1 MRVCRGLA
9 MLLAASV
16 ISACNLR
23 APEVTLTLAPID
35 TDTPT
40 ATPVRELPTP
50 TPFLVKSP
58 SPGATEPATP
68 SQEPSATATLP
79 PTATVARPTATP
91 SQTEP
96 PTPTRILP
104 ATATPSAAATA
115 SVVPAT
121 VEPQIVDTA
130 APESTDKDAD
140 TDAIPSQP
148 TFTPLPTLNQTEIA
162 KLLATPEPRPA
173 TATDVPTLPPATE
186 VATAP
191 TAVAS
196 PNVAPSLSETPLL
209 STPIS
214 QIGAPSATPSPT
226 RPRPTVAVRQDLLP
240 PIVQQPVSQQT
251 TFSIS
256 GATALEF
263 DVGLGQIFNI
273 ENIQLSGGVR
283 LFLPNPVDPGS
294 FLRTDH
300 EGVLRYQPMGAVGE
314 VEMTYS
320 PFHLGYSAGFE
331 GYEDNK
337 NRIVELD
344 WSADG
349 RQFSFRIDPPP
360 GKDPSAAGVWFW
372 QPEEDAKRD
381 ATYQIIRD
389 CVREGYRPC
398 EMVNPSTAWH
408 WKTIDVQW
416 SPRPGSDNIL
426 LRLHLTAEGRNA
438 LAMAQARRDSS
449 YANNAPEMIRYDYGH
464 WHADGSGIAVSGRR
478 PDGLVIIGAVN
489 SDLSGERIILNGS
502 ALGLWLRDAVRLAD
516 GRYVALGRP
525 GGPGSGP
532 VALYDQGGN
541 RISEFIGGAAPEAVR
556 WYPDRSAVV
565 VTVEG
570 RQYNVAVE
578 GGLIADVSELARDPR
593 FGAGQPAGLPAPG
606 GVVQGSEYYPGQ
618 QLQISVPYLN
628 IRGEPTTSS
637 AAVGGLYEG
646 DHVAIFAG
654 PHENEGYR
662 WWRVQT
668 ANNIF
673 GWIAGTIDG
682 APTMRPA

>member
-1 MRVCRGLA
+1 MQVCRGVA

-35 TDTPT
+35 THTPT
-40 ATPVRELPTP
+40 ATKVSEMPTH
-50 TPFLVKSP
+50 TPFLLNSP
-58 SPGATEPATP
+58 SPGKTEPAPPT
-68 SQEPSATATLP
+68 QEPSPTKTLL
-79 PTATVARPTATP
+79 PTATVEPPPTATP
-91 SQTEP
+91 SATVP

-104 ATATPSAAATA
+104 ATAPPTATA
-115 SVVPAT
+115 QASAVPAT
-121 VEPQIVDTA
+121 VRPQLADTSV
-130 APESTDKDAD
+130 PEATDQDAD
-140 TDAIPSQP
+140 SLAITSQP
-148 TFTPLPTLNQTEIA
+148 SFTPLPTLNQTEIA
-162 KLLATPEPRPA
+162 KLLATPEARPPTVPPTRTIA
-173 TATDVPTLPPATE
+173 TV
-186 VATAP
+186 P

-196 PNVAPSLSETPLL
+196 PNINPSQSETSVL

-214 QIGAPSATPSPT
+214 RIGAPSATPSPT
-226 RPRPTVAVRQDLLP
+226 RTRPTVAVRQDLLQP
-240 PIVQQPVSQQT
+240 VVQQPVSQQT

-256 GATALEF
+256 GAAALEF
-263 DVGLGQIFNI
+263 DVGLGQLFTV
-273 ENIQLSGGVR
+273 EDIQLSGGVR
-283 LFLPNPVDPGS
+283 LFLPNPVDPNS

-300 EGVLRYQPMGAVGE
+300 EGVLRYQPMGAADE

-320 PFHLGYSAGFE
+320 PFQVGYSAGFAGFDE
-331 GYEDNK
+331 NK
-337 NRIVELD
+337 HRIVELD

-381 ATYQIIRD
+381 ATFQIIRD

-398 EMVNPSTAWH
+398 EMVKPSTAWH

-416 SPRPGSDNIL
+416 SPRVGSDSIL
-426 LRLHLTAEGRNA
+426 LGLHLTAEGRNA
-438 LAMAQARRDSS
+438 LAVAQAKRDSS

-464 WHADGSGIAVSGRR
+464 WNPDGNGITVSGRR
-478 PDGLVIIGAVN
+478 PDGLVIVGAVS

-570 RQYNVAVE
+570 RQYNVAVD
-578 GGLIADVSELARDPR
+578 GGTIADVSELVREPR
-593 FGAGQPAGLPAPG
+593 FGAGEADALPVPS

-618 QLQISVPYLN
+618 QLRISVSYLN
-628 IRGEPTTSS
+628 IRQEPTTAS
-637 AAVGGLYEG
+637 AAVGGIYEG
-646 DHVAIFAG
+646 DYVAILAG
-654 PHENEGYR
+654 PHDSEDYR

-668 ANNIF
+668 ADNTL
-673 GWIAGTIDG
+673 GWIAGTIG
-682 APTMRPA
+682 GTPTMRAV